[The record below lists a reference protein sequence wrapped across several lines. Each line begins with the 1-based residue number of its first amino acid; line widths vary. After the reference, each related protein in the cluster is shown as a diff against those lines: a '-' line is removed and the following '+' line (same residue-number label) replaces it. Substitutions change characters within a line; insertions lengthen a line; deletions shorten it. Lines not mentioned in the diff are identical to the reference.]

1 MKRNSHNGFAIAIAW
16 PETLCKQA
24 GAWYDG
30 MMSFLKISQNNYYKV
45 GHAAIVLIPQNG
57 EECHYFDFGR
67 YHSPFGHGRV
77 RDAETDHDLAIK
89 TTPKIEGNSL
99 INFEEI
105 LTELLNNPAC
115 HGTGKIYAS
124 YCTIN
129 FDKTYQ
135 KAKKMQELS
144 PFKYGPFL
152 PKGTNCSR
160 FVRTVVLA
168 GNPSFKHLLK
178 LKTPY
183 SFSPTPKTNVDAL
196 TYKLTLFPNEE
207 MNVNSITL

>member
-1 MKRNSHNGFAIAIAW
+1 MKRNSHNGFAIVIAW

-30 MMSFLKISQNNYYKV
+30 LMSFLNFSQNNYYKV
-45 GHAAIVLIPQNG
+45 GHAAIILISQSG

-67 YHSPFGHGRV
+67 YHSPYGHGRV
-77 RDAETDHDLAIK
+77 RDVETDHDLAIK
-89 TTPKIEGNSL
+89 TIPTTNGNSL

-105 LTELLNNPAC
+105 LAEILDNPSC

-129 FDKTYQ
+129 FEKAYQ
-135 KAKKMQELS
+135 KAKKMQETS

-168 GNPSFKHLLK
+168 GKPKLSHSLK
-178 LKTPY
+178 LITPY

-196 TYKLTLFPNEE
+196 TNKLTLLPNEE
-207 MNVNSITL
+207 MTINSLVL